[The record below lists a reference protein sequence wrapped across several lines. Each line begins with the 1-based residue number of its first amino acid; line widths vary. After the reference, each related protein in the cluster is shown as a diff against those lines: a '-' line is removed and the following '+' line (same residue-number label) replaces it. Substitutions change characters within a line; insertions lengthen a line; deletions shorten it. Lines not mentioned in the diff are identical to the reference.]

1 MCGISGYLTYK
12 NKVQDYSIRNTLNL
26 MRKRGP
32 DNQSYFTNKIN
43 NREIGLLHS
52 RLNIIDLNKR
62 SNQPFYYDNFVLVFN
77 GEIYNF
83 IEVRKSLIKKKYK
96 FKTTSDTEVLI
107 KSYIEWGEKCVD
119 YFVGM
124 WAFAIWDGKK
134 KKLFLSRDN
143 FGEKPLYYTANHNG
157 FYFGSEIKFIKSL
170 SDLSFKV
177 NKDKINH
184 YLFYG
189 YKSMYKNKSTF
200 YKNIYLLENA
210 TNLTIDLNFKIKKK
224 KYWKPNLD
232 IDNSMSAEF
241 AAEKTKSLMIK
252 SMEYRMRSDVPI
264 AFCLSG
270 GIDSGFLYSI
280 ASKILKH
287 KITSYSIIDD
297 DKRYDESV
305 NVDLITK
312 KTNNRNIKIN
322 IKNKK
327 DQFFERI
334 DEVTKYQ
341 DSPISS
347 IAYYIHSYLSENISK
362 DKFRIAISGTGADEL
377 FTGYYDH
384 YLLQLGTINKAKSYN
399 KKLEEWKKFVKP
411 IIRNKFGK
419 KHNIY
424 IRNPDDRNLV
434 YEAGFNLKAFIKGEK
449 KSIDEKKYCN
459 ELLRNRMLNE
469 LFHEVVPGILKDDDH
484 NSMYHSIENRSPY
497 LDKDLLNFALT
508 IPPEILISNGYQK
521 KILRDASKDIL
532 PDKIRLDRAKKGF
545 NASILSI
552 MNMKKKGNID
562 LIFDEKNDVNE
573 FVNLKKLK
581 EKIDF
586 NNIPNHYSKFIF
598 NTITLNSFL
607 KFN

>member
-1 MCGISGYLTYK
+1 MEK
-12 NKVQDYSIRNTLNL
+12 N
-26 MRKRGP
+26 
-32 DNQSYFTNKIN
+32 
-43 NREIGLLHS
+43 H
-52 RLNIIDLNKR
+52 
-62 SNQPFYYDNFVLVFN
+62 
-77 GEIYNF
+77 
-83 IEVRKSLIKKKYK
+83 
-96 FKTTSDTEVLI
+96 
-107 KSYIEWGEKCVD
+107 YI
-119 YFVGM
+119 
-124 WAFAIWDGKK
+124 
-134 KKLFLSRDN
+134 
-143 FGEKPLYYTANHNG
+143 YTANHNG

-210 TNLTIDLNFKIKKK
+210 TNLTIDLNFKIKK

-297 DKRYDESV
+297 DKRYDESA

-327 DQFFERI
+327 TQFFERI

-384 YLLQLGTINKAKSYN
+384 YLLQLGTINKSKSYN

-411 IIRNKFGK
+411 VIRNKFSK

-508 IPPEILISNGYQK
+508 IPPEILIGNGYQK
-521 KILRDASKDIL
+521 KILRDSSKDIL
-532 PDKIRLDRAKKGF
+532 PDKIRLDREKKGLTHQYY
-545 NASILSI
+545 LS
-552 MNMKKKGNID
+552 
-562 LIFDEKNDVNE
+562 
-573 FVNLKKLK
+573 
-581 EKIDF
+581 
-586 NNIPNHYSKFIF
+586 
-598 NTITLNSFL
+598 
-607 KFN
+607 